1 MNPQLNFRYRHSDH
15 TRVLRD
21 VRHSLLPEVSWARFY
36 FTGLRIDTEEGV
48 LYRHALIV
56 ADDYDAFA
64 AGISDERNAILEQHS
79 ATSRDAVALV
89 FVRNLLVQDSQMID
103 SISHH
108 HIDSDIEQMLSKR
121 DDNRFSVFGR
131 LGEAICLIPVT
142 ARDALAAI
150 QIARYQSALLA
161 GKDFMPLEVR
171 QAHPVTKEFDALF
184 QSTAKRIQCL
194 IDSVPAEGGHRH

>member
-21 VRHSLLPEVSWARFY
+21 VRHSLLPEVSRARFY
-36 FTGLRIDTEEGV
+36 FTGFRIDTEEGV

-64 AGISDERNAILEQHS
+64 AGISDERKAIMEQHS

-89 FVRNLLVQDSQMID
+89 FVRNLIMQDPRMID

-108 HIDSDIEQMLSKR
+108 HIDSDIKQMLSSR
-121 DDNRFSVFGR
+121 QQGESSV
-131 LGEAICLIPVT
+131 
-142 ARDALAAI
+142 
-150 QIARYQSALLA
+150 
-161 GKDFMPLEVR
+161 
-171 QAHPVTKEFDALF
+171 
-184 QSTAKRIQCL
+184 
-194 IDSVPAEGGHRH
+194 

>member
-1 MNPQLNFRYRHSDH
+1 MNPQLNLRYTHSDH
-15 TRVLRD
+15 SRVLRD
-21 VRHSLLPEVSWARFY
+21 VRHSILPDVTWAQFY
-36 FTGLRIDTEEGV
+36 FIGFRIDTGEGV

-56 ADDYDAFA
+56 ADDYDAFV
-64 AGISDERNAILEQHS
+64 AGISEEREAIQAQHS
-79 ATSRDAVALV
+79 ATSRDAIALV
-89 FVRNLLVQDSQMID
+89 FVRNLIMQDPHMID

-108 HIDSDIEQMLSKR
+108 HIDSDIEVMLSKR

-131 LGEAICLIPVT
+131 LGEAICLIPET
-142 ARDALAAI
+142 ARDALGAV
-150 QIARYQSALLA
+150 QIARHQSALLA

-194 IDSVPAEGGHRH
+194 IGNVPAEGGHLH